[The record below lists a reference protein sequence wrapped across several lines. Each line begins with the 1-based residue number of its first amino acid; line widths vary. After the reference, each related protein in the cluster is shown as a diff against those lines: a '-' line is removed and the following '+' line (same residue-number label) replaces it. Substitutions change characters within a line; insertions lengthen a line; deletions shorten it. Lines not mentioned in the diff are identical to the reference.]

1 MNHFFLIGQM
11 IVPGASYW
19 NIGIGLDR
27 GDVAAD
33 SEGLQTMDT
42 LGQNMAWLM
51 KRLGD

>member
-11 IVPGASYW
+11 IVPGASDG

-42 LGQNMAWLM
+42 LGQNMA
-51 KRLGD
+51 